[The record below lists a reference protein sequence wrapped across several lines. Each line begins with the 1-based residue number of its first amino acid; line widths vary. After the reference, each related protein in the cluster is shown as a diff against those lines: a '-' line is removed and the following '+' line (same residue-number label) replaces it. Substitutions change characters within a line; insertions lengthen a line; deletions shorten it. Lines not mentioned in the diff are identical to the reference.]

1 MRLYGNLYWF
11 WLLIVSM
18 IEGIDHGF
26 FQCLIGII
34 EETDRFCPIL
44 RFDNLLPDDVGAQV
58 IQCGLND
65 GRHRAFEGWNFYHV
79 VGFSLCSTGE
89 VDNLHVGIGVKLL
102 RGFAKHHRCHI
113 FEITPFW
120 RSYEQ
125 LHLLQNLLYGGGI
138 EILCQAT
145 FNFPQMVIN
154 EQRRK
159 VIKLNLAITSVVKWC
174 SIRHFPQF
182 G

>member
-11 WLLIVSM
+11 SHLIVSM

-65 GRHRAFEGWNFYHV
+65 GRHRTFEWWNFYHV
-79 VGFSLCSTGE
+79 VGFLHSSSREVNYLHLCVRE
-89 VDNLHVGIGVKLL
+89 ELL
-102 RGFAKHHRCHI
+102 RGFAKHHCRYI
-113 FEITPFW
+113 LQIVPLG
-120 RSYEQ
+120 RSYPQ
-125 LHLLQNLLYGGGI
+125 LHLLQAFRQGSCREVL
-138 EILCQAT
+138 
-145 FNFPQMVIN
+145 
-154 EQRRK
+154 
-159 VIKLNLAITSVVKWC
+159 
-174 SIRHFPQF
+174 
-182 G
+182 